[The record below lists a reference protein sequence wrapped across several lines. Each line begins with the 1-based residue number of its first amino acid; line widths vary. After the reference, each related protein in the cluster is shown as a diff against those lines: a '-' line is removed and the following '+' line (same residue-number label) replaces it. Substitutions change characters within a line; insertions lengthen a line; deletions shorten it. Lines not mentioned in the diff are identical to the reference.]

1 MSSAA
6 GKVPSPCQSVYA
18 ASKHAVNGYFHTLRS
33 EVVCSHSA
41 NLSKEIAVFKWSSAE
56 LDIQHSHLIIRDCLF
71 VLEQDELCVMSLFK
85 QKPICLHR

>member
-1 MSSAA
+1 VSSAA

-56 LDIQHSHLIIRDCLF
+56 LDIQHSHLIIQDCLF

-85 QKPICLHR
+85 QKSICLHR